1 MKIITKILL
10 VGLVVMIGGCSEE
23 NRSGTTKTHSSHYQE
38 APTYEQWQNIEAFN
52 CFMMVLGELINGYGF
67 SGDSRFSDPY
77 GNQKRPLYGGYD
89 YYEPWMR

>member
-1 MKIITKILL
+1 
-10 VGLVVMIGGCSEE
+10 
-23 NRSGTTKTHSSHYQE
+23 
-38 APTYEQWQNIEAFN
+38 
-52 CFMMVLGELINGYGF
+52 MMVLGELINGYGF